1 MCNAITFEVNNGRKL
16 RLIQRKHDGDTEIVT
31 FDAHGERENPDEEAT
46 VISPGEFVLLVDYF
60 RQCKREGKEIL

>member
-31 FDAHGERENPDEEAT
+31 FDAHGEQENSNGEAT

-60 RQCKREGKEIL
+60 RQCKREGKDIL

>member
-16 RLIQRKHDGDTEIVT
+16 QLIQRKRDGDTEIVT
-31 FDAHGERENPDEEAT
+31 FDAHGEQENPNGEAT

-60 RQCKREGKEIL
+60 RQRKREGKEIL

>member
-16 RLIQRKHDGDTEIVT
+16 QLIQREHDGETEIVT
-31 FDAHGERENPDEEAT
+31 FDARGERETPGGEAT
-46 VISPGEFVLLVDYF
+46 AISPGEFVLLVDYF